1 VEKKFNLSYYK
12 IKGGY
17 KKKCNRGWGV
27 YPHILLDFLYRFL
40 YDRGMTM
47 KINCDKCGYILGGIE
62 VKENYGCN
70 ACNPF
75 WKNIKSMNG
84 GNPVNPQRGVKVGDG
99 DGEIM
104 KSFVMPKAPTR
115 PPLPIK
121 YCGICARILT
131 QTSIGTYYNHD
142 TAEQYNHWRFTC
154 PEYRWWKVWDRY
166 HTNFRCDEDGST
178 YAYKV

>member
-1 VEKKFNLSYYK
+1 
-12 IKGGY
+12 
-17 KKKCNRGWGV
+17 
-27 YPHILLDFLYRFL
+27 
-40 YDRGMTM
+40 M

-75 WKNIKSMNG
+75 WKEACGDCGHINGFHLDKCPRSTAILENNI
-84 GNPVNPQRGVKVGDG
+84 VRGVKVGDG
-99 DGEIM
+99 DHQIM
-104 KSFVMPKAPTR
+104 KEFIPKAPTR

-154 PEYRWWKVWDRY
+154 PKYCWWKIWDRY
-166 HTNFRCDEDGST
+166 HTNFRCNEDGMM
-178 YAYKV
+178 

>member
-1 VEKKFNLSYYK
+1 
-12 IKGGY
+12 
-17 KKKCNRGWGV
+17 
-27 YPHILLDFLYRFL
+27 
-40 YDRGMTM
+40 M

-75 WKNIKSMNG
+75 WKEPCGDCGHING
-84 GNPVNPQRGVKVGDG
+84 FHLDKCPRNNAILEDVINEYFCPHCKRTSNTVKMTKDDCPFCNPP
-99 DGEIM
+99 
-104 KSFVMPKAPTR
+104 MPKAPTR

-121 YCGICARILT
+121 YCGICARQLT

-154 PEYRWWKVWDRY
+154 PNYRWWKFWDRY
-166 HTNFRCDEDGST
+166 HTNFRCNEDGDT
-178 YAYKV
+178 YAYEA

>member
-1 VEKKFNLSYYK
+1 MS
-12 IKGGY
+12 
-17 KKKCNRGWGV
+17 
-27 YPHILLDFLYRFL
+27 
-40 YDRGMTM
+40 M

-75 WKNIKSMNG
+75 YLSIPTLKDTSIIG
-84 GNPVNPQRGVKVGDG
+84 GNTQSWGNNPVCPDCLPYDRCEKHASSKILFEQDKLNPP
-99 DGEIM
+99 I
-104 KSFVMPKAPTR
+104 PKAPTR
-115 PPLPIK
+115 LPLPIK

-154 PEYRWWKVWDRY
+154 PEYRWWKIWDRH
-166 HTNFRCDEDGST
+166 HTNYRCNEDGST
-178 YAYKV
+178 YAYEA